1 MGKITFIKGQG
12 GIPVSLPGKD
22 HVSGFLMYSDVLPTA
37 DSGVTGFAANNRIIK
52 VSSLA
57 EVAALGIKPDAT
69 SADMKVLYLHL
80 SEVFRINAG
89 AEVYVGIYEVIDTA
103 NDYSEVQAMQ
113 QKAGG
118 DMRQVAV
125 FDPYVDLDAA
135 QLTALQL
142 IATTL
147 EAEEMPLSI
156 LFAANVA
163 SLAALT
169 DMSIGGRANVS
180 VVIGEDAGTAVAALR
195 TALAKSVSCI
205 GTVLGTL
212 SRASV
217 HESIAWVQKFP
228 AGIDVPG
235 FVDGSRVSDTA
246 NSFMFGSD
254 SLDQKRFIFLR
265 TYTGI
270 SGSYLNDSHNLD
282 LIASDYNYIERVRTI
297 DKAIRGIRANLTPQL
312 SGPVRVDAESGKL
325 APDAVAYLQVL
336 ANRALEEMEKAGEL
350 SGYKALIDPAQDILG
365 TSTIEIVIKQVPV
378 GVSRIFNIKIGYTTK
393 IG

>member
-1 MGKITFIKGQG
+1 MGKITFTKGQG
-12 GIPVSLPGKD
+12 GIPVTLPGKD
-22 HVSGFLMYSDVLPTA
+22 HVSGFLMYTDTLPTA
-37 DSGVTGFAANNRIIK
+37 EGGVDGFAADNRIIK
-52 VSSLA
+52 VSSLSEA
-57 EVAALGIKPDAT
+57 KAMGIKPDALVI
-69 SADMKVLYLHL
+69 DMKVLYLHL

-89 AEVYVGIYEVIDTA
+89 AEVYVGIYEVVESA
-103 NDYSEVQAMQ
+103 NDFDEVQAMQ

-118 DMRQVAV
+118 DMRQIAV
-125 FDPYVDLDAA
+125 YDPFVDLAVGSI
-135 QLTALQL
+135 TALQT

-169 DMSIGGRANVS
+169 DMSSGGRANVS
-180 VVIGEDAGTAVAALR
+180 VVVGEDAGTAVAALR
-195 TALAKSVSCI
+195 TAMVKSISCI
-205 GTVLGTL
+205 GTVLGTVSL
-212 SRASV
+212 ASV
-217 HESIAWVQKFP
+217 HESIGWVQKFP

-235 FVDGSRVSDTA
+235 FVDGSKVADTA
-246 NSFMFGSD
+246 HSVMFGSG
-254 SLDQKRFIFLR
+254 SLDEKRFIFLR

-282 LIASDYNYIERVRTI
+282 LITSDYNYIERVRTI

-325 APDAVAYLQVL
+325 APDAVAYLEVL
-336 ANRALEEMEKAGEL
+336 ANRALEEMEKRGEL
-350 SGYKALIDPAQDILG
+350 SGYKALIDPNQDILG
-365 TSTIEIVIKQVPV
+365 TSTVEVVIKNVPV